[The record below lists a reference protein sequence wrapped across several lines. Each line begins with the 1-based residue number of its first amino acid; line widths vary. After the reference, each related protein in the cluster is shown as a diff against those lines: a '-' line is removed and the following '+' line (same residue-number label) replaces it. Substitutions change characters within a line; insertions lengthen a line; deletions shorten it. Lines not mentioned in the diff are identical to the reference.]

1 MTFDPVLMTMRDV
14 NNAKE
19 WITINIHQIDGI
31 WQIYKGDVRERDCQ
45 KCYRR

>member
-19 WITINIHQIDGI
+19 KFTINIHQIDGR
-31 WQIYKGDVRERDCQ
+31 WLIYKGDVRE
-45 KCYRR
+45 